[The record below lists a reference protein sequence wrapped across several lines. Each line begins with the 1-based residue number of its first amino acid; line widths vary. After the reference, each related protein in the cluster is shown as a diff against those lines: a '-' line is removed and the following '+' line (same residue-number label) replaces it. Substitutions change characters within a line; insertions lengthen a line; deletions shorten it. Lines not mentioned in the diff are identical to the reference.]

1 MKRCLSQNTVSRHQW
16 YERNGAMLL
25 WIVYFKF
32 LLKTDRVCYGAVPFE
47 PTCQTGSSLW
57 PRYIIS
63 FLSFEGL
70 FVQSVFKSHLL
81 PSLVPPSFPRPQ
93 SDNFPQQKFFFPIF
107 YITQGFP
114 WVETYL
120 QNIPSIQLFFNFPT
134 NMEKLPLTLTTIN
147 SATFSNFATNNILI
161 SIHLF

>member
-93 SDNFPQQKFFFPIF
+93 SDNYPQQNFFSHILHNSRLSLSRNLSSK
-107 YITQGFP
+107 Y
-114 WVETYL
+114 
-120 QNIPSIQLFFNFPT
+120 SIVPTVFQLSHKYGKAALNS
-134 NMEKLPLTLTTIN
+134 NNDKLG
-147 SATFSNFATNNILI
+147 NILKLC
-161 SIHLF
+161 H